1 MIVSLYIYVDG
12 IAKRIE
18 LFEDEKISIT
28 SSIQNVNDISKVFT
42 DYSQSFTIPASVTNN
57 EIFKHWYE
65 NSIDNGFDHRLRYN
79 GYIEIDT
86 QMFRMGRWQL
96 EGVTLK
102 DNYVENYKLTFYG
115 ALKSLTD
122 KFGEDKLKDV
132 ETLNDYTL
140 NYSGL
145 NVQNLVK
152 STLDDD
158 LMFPLISSQRVWQYG
173 GGGSNDISQNSH
185 HIHYYELFPALKVAR
200 IFDAIETKY
209 DITLNGDF
217 LSDER
222 FTKAFLWLKNNEA
235 SSLIPKT
242 EPQLLTLIDETT
254 DYFIIA
260 DNTLTVTNYTN
271 PDQTD
276 PRFTILFNFT
286 ATTDSYLTVY
296 KDGQFYTSVNG
307 SGNTLFFN
315 PLFGLLSGDYQFFI
329 RTELPTAYTAT
340 QVGTY
345 YDIPTSSTITMF
357 TNIHSDNLVNLLD
370 LPALAPDIK
379 VSDFFSGILK
389 MFNLTCF
396 SENGIDFQVE
406 QLEDWYNSGTLED
419 LSEYVITENIE
430 ITGVKTY
437 KKIEFKYQK
446 CESLLNRN
454 FYDTNSREYGDLSY
468 SFDND
473 GTEYKV
479 ELPFE
484 NIMFNKFTDTNLQ
497 VGYALKTDLNQYL
510 PKPIILY
517 KYENAECDFYLNN
530 GTSTVKITDYNVFG
544 QDVLNVDTNH
554 SLNWGVENSSY
565 LEAPI
570 ENSLFYDYYLSYLNN
585 IYTIK
590 ARLIKLKMRLPYEK
604 IIKLKLNDRVVIRDK
619 RYLINQFTT
628 DLTTFEVD
636 FELIQDFRE
645 I

>member
-42 DYSQSFTIPASVTNN
+42 DYSQSFTVPASVTNN

-65 NSIDNGFDHRLRYN
+65 NSIDNGFDHRFRHN

-86 QMFRMGRWQL
+86 QIFRNGRWQL
-96 EGVTLK
+96 EGVTIK

-115 ALKSLTD
+115 SLKSLTD

-145 NVQNLVK
+145 NVENAIK
-152 STLDDD
+152 TTLDFD

-222 FTKAFLWLKNNEA
+222 FTKAFLWFKNNQSA
-235 SSLIPKT
+235 LLIPKT
-242 EPQLLTLIDETT
+242 EPQLLTLIDVTT

-315 PLFGLLSGDYQFFI
+315 PLFGLLPGDYQFFI

-406 QLEDWYNSGTLED
+406 QLEDWYTSGTLED

-430 ITGVKTY
+430 ITKVKTF

-454 FYDTNSREYGDLSY
+454 FFDTNSREYGDLSY

-473 GTEYKV
+473 GTEYKI

-530 GTSTVKITDYNVFG
+530 GTATVNITDYNVFG

-585 IYTIK
+585 LYTIK
-590 ARLIKLKMRLPYEK
+590 ARMIKLKMRLPYEK
-604 IIKLKLNDRVVIRDK
+604 IIKLKLNDRIVIRDK

-636 FELIQDFRE
+636 FELIQDFRDA
-645 I
+645 

>member
-1 MIVSLYIYVDG
+1 
-12 IAKRIE
+12 
-18 LFEDEKISIT
+18 
-28 SSIQNVNDISKVFT
+28 
-42 DYSQSFTIPASVTNN
+42 
-57 EIFKHWYE
+57 
-65 NSIDNGFDHRLRYN
+65 
-79 GYIEIDT
+79 
-86 QMFRMGRWQL
+86 
-96 EGVTLK
+96 
-102 DNYVENYKLTFYG
+102 
-115 ALKSLTD
+115 
-122 KFGEDKLKDV
+122 
-132 ETLNDYTL
+132 
-140 NYSGL
+140 
-145 NVQNLVK
+145 
-152 STLDDD
+152 
-158 LMFPLISSQRVWQYG
+158 
-173 GGGSNDISQNSH
+173 
-185 HIHYYELFPALKVAR
+185 
-200 IFDAIETKY
+200 
-209 DITLNGDF
+209 
-217 LSDER
+217 
-222 FTKAFLWLKNNEA
+222 
-235 SSLIPKT
+235 
-242 EPQLLTLIDETT
+242 
-254 DYFIIA
+254 
-260 DNTLTVTNYTN
+260 
-271 PDQTD
+271 
-276 PRFTILFNFT
+276 
-286 ATTDSYLTVY
+286 
-296 KDGQFYTSVNG
+296 
-307 SGNTLFFN
+307 
-315 PLFGLLSGDYQFFI
+315 
-329 RTELPTAYTAT
+329 
-340 QVGTY
+340 
-345 YDIPTSSTITMF
+345 
-357 TNIHSDNLVNLLD
+357 LVNLLD

-473 GTEYKV
+473 GTEYKI

-517 KYENAECDFYLNN
+517 KYENADCDFYLNN
-530 GTSTVKITDYNVFG
+530 GTATVNITDYNVFG

-554 SLNWGVENSSY
+554 SLNWGVEISSY